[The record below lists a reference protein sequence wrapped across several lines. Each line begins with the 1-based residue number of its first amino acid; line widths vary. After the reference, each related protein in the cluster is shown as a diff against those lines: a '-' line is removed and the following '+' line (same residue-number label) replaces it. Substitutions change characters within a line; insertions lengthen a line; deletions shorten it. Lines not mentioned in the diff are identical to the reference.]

1 MRSAAPTGSRRARPT
16 FSSAPTIPTFTW
28 ASMKAAFSEAITM
41 SESTT
46 KWSPP
51 PTQSPFT
58 AQITGFQTR
67 FW

>member
-1 MRSAAPTGSRRARPT
+1 M
-16 FSSAPTIPTFTW
+16 PTFTCV
-28 ASMKAAFSEAITM
+28 SMNAAFAEASTM

-58 AQITGFQTR
+58 AQITGLVTR
-67 FW
+67 F